1 MELLINAKDINLQFS
16 GRDILSIEQLNIY
29 EYDRIALIGLNG
41 AGKSTLLKILIGEI
55 EIPECKINRLGTMS
69 YIPQFDEHV
78 LHNCN
83 DFSIY
88 SKLGISKIAEE
99 NMSGGQ
105 ETRLKIANALST
117 QVNAILA
124 DEPTS
129 HLDREGINFLIQQ
142 FKYFAGA
149 VLVISHDRY
158 FLDQTVNKIWE
169 LKDGKITEYWGNYS
183 DYLIQKEQERK
194 SQENNYQMY
203 VKERNRLVDAA
214 KEKRKQAEKIEKKA
228 NKNSKNKSKEAGGR
242 LSHQKTIGT
251 KQKKMHNA
259 AKAIE
264 HKLANLEEM
273 KAPENIQTI
282 QFRQSKVLEL
292 HNPYPIM
299 ASDIGKKIGDKVL
312 FDKVSFSIPQGKKI
326 ALVGDNGS
334 GKTTLMKMIFN
345 HEEGISISPKAKIGY
360 FDQNGYKYN
369 GDSNIIE
376 FMQQDCDYN
385 ISEIRCVLA
394 TMGFCQKDI
403 IKKLSVLSGGEI
415 MKLLLAKLLMGK
427 YNILLLD
434 EPSNF
439 LDIKS
444 LVALEKL
451 MKDYTGT
458 IIFVSH
464 DQTLVQNV
472 ADIIYEINNKSL
484 NRVK

>member
-1 MELLINAKDINLQFS
+1 
-16 GRDILSIEQLNIY
+16 
-29 EYDRIALIGLNG
+29 
-41 AGKSTLLKILIGEI
+41 
-55 EIPECKINRLGTMS
+55 
-69 YIPQFDEHV
+69 
-78 LHNCN
+78 
-83 DFSIY
+83 
-88 SKLGISKIAEE
+88 
-99 NMSGGQ
+99 
-105 ETRLKIANALST
+105 
-117 QVNAILA
+117 
-124 DEPTS
+124 
-129 HLDREGINFLIQQ
+129 
-142 FKYFAGA
+142 
-149 VLVISHDRY
+149 
-158 FLDQTVNKIWE
+158 
-169 LKDGKITEYWGNYS
+169 
-183 DYLIQKEQERK
+183 
-194 SQENNYQMY
+194 
-203 VKERNRLVDAA
+203 
-214 KEKRKQAEKIEKKA
+214 
-228 NKNSKNKSKEAGGR
+228 
-242 LSHQKTIGT
+242 
-251 KQKKMHNA
+251 
-259 AKAIE
+259 

-282 QFRQSKVLEL
+282 QFKQSKVLEL

-326 ALVGDNGS
+326 ALVGENGS